1 MRKTKHIDVR
11 TALPSKPNKF
21 LDQLRVFIRS
31 RGLAYATEK
40 TYLFWTKR
48 FINFN
53 HYQSATDFKLEDI
66 EPFLN
71 YLAQQRFCSPNT
83 QAIALNALV
92 LLFREFLGL
101 DTSGLNFDYA
111 RRKPKIPTVLSKQE
125 ASSIID
131 ELSGIQQ
138 LITQLMYGSGL
149 RINEALNLRVKD
161 IDFDNRGLYVMEAK
175 GDKSRRTLL
184 PESLISPIRNQIA
197 FVKHTLEADLTIGK
211 AGVFMPGSLSRKW
224 PNAQYE
230 LAWQQY

>member
-1 MRKTKHIDVR
+1 M
-11 TALPSKPNKF
+11 
-21 LDQLRVFIRS
+21 
-31 RGLAYATEK
+31 
-40 TYLFWTKR
+40 
-48 FINFN
+48 
-53 HYQSATDFKLEDI
+53 
-66 EPFLN
+66 N
-71 YLAQQRFCSPNT
+71 YLAQQRFCSPST

-101 DTSGLNFDYA
+101 DTSGLNFNYA

-125 ASSIID
+125 ASSIIN

-138 LITQLMYGSGL
+138 LITQLMYGSGF

-161 IDFDNRGLYVMEAK
+161 IDFDNRGLYVIEAK
-175 GDKSRRTLL
+175 GDKTRHTLL
-184 PESLISPIRNQIA
+184 PESLITPIKNQIE

-230 LAWQQY
+230 LAWQYLFPSHVYSIDPRSNIERRHHISPDQVSRAIKRASMKIGLTKRVSCHTFIR